1 MIRIVSRRRC
11 PLPLLLLSRVITLKP
26 LSLRDAALQFLQ
38 SHPGQ
43 EFKSRELADGLKVAF
58 PDRFA
63 GKEPAQLAAE
73 IGAGGPQWLLK
84 CPSLHRSE
92 EAPRRYWWTP
102 EAPLQESGAVL
113 LPVEP
118 PVQSEHAL
126 YPLLATFLISR
137 HRKIFP
143 KRIDEKKSSNTQGKE
158 GNRWLHPDMV
168 GLEELAAG
176 WSYEMKSLSAK
187 SGARQA
193 KLWSFEVKV
202 DVPRGK
208 VREHYFQAVSN
219 SSWANYGY
227 LVAVNIKDDAMTELR
242 LLNELH
248 GIGVIRLDPDNPADD
263 SAIEIPAR
271 ERLEVDWG
279 TCNRI
284 ATENKDFLK
293 FIQLT
298 AHFYDTKSTSLKEW
312 DIPQH
317 VVADL

>member
-1 MIRIVSRRRC
+1 M
-11 PLPLLLLSRVITLKP
+11 LNLKV
-26 LSLRDAALQFLQ
+26 LSLRDAVIKFLQ

-43 EFKSRELADGLKVAF
+43 EFKSREIADGLKLAF
-58 PDRFA
+58 PARFA
-63 GKEPAQLAAE
+63 GKEPGQLAGE
-73 IGAGGPQWLLK
+73 IGSGGPQWLAK
-84 CPSLHRSE
+84 CPTLHRSE
-92 EAPRRYWWTP
+92 ESPRRYWWAP
-102 EAPLQESGAVL
+102 EASVF
-113 LPVEP
+113 EP
-118 PVQSEHAL
+118 EPISLAEPSIQSEHAL

-187 SGARQA
+187 SGAQQA

-208 VREHYFQAVSN
+208 VREYYFQAVSN

-248 GIGVIRLDPDNPADD
+248 GIGVIRLNPDNPADD

-284 ATENKDFLK
+284 ATENKDFLR

-298 AHFYDTKSTSLKEW
+298 AHFYDTKATSPKEW
-312 DIPQH
+312 DIPLA
-317 VVADL
+317 VAAQM

>member
-1 MIRIVSRRRC
+1 M
-11 PLPLLLLSRVITLKP
+11 
-26 LSLRDAALQFLQ
+26 LQFLKA
-38 SHPGQ
+38 HPGQ
-43 EFKSRELADGLKVAF
+43 EFKSREIADGLKLML
-58 PDRFA
+58 PERFA
-63 GKEPAQLAAE
+63 GKDPAQIAAE
-73 IGAGGPQWLLK
+73 IGAGGPLWLAK
-84 CPSLHRSE
+84 NPSLHRSE
-92 EAPRRYWWTP
+92 ETPRRYWWDPDALLGTP
-102 EAPLQESGAVL
+102 PDASIAGAPPLPLTPAELEAPN
-113 LPVEP
+113 
-118 PVQSEHAL
+118 EHAL

-168 GLEELAAG
+168 GLEELASG

-208 VREHYFQAVSN
+208 VREYYFQAVSN
-219 SSWANYGY
+219 SSWANFGY

-248 GIGVIRLDPDNPADD
+248 GIGVIRLDLDNPADD
-263 SAIEIPAR
+263 SSIEIPAR

-284 ATENKDFLK
+284 ATENKDFLR

-298 AHFYDTKSTSLKEW
+298 AHFYDTKSTSPKEW
-312 DIPQH
+312 DVPDH
-317 VVADL
+317 VTVLA